1 MFLEIMIKHGIK
13 LCKVTILRLQS
24 TFDNFFNKK
33 YFLRIYY
40 ETKVFYFNIF
50 NYFQLFLLIY

>member
-1 MFLEIMIKHGIK
+1 MIKHGIK